1 MTDKNVVK
9 GYETE
14 ISYQKHMIENLE
26 RWFSTLLLTSSVAVA
41 LLFILLHQNSI
52 FKVIEIVL
60 LLISV
65 LGMIVIGRGI
75 YNGKRNINMIIT
87 EFEKKLSV

>member
-26 RWFSTLLLTSSVAVA
+26 RWFSILLLTSSVAVA

-60 LLISV
+60 LLLSV

-87 EFEKKLSV
+87 EYEKKLSV